1 VAAIKIIIISTG
13 LSWRHFLRKGEGPDM
28 AELDAEVNKR
38 LSKVTVD
45 TVASLV
51 YTPGTE
57 GKKEHTH
64 PPLPPSP
71 SPIEKPL

>member
-1 VAAIKIIIISTG
+1 
-13 LSWRHFLRKGEGPDM
+13 M
-28 AELDAEVNKR
+28 AELEAEVNKR

-57 GKKEHTH
+57 GKR
-64 PPLPPSP
+64 
-71 SPIEKPL
+71 